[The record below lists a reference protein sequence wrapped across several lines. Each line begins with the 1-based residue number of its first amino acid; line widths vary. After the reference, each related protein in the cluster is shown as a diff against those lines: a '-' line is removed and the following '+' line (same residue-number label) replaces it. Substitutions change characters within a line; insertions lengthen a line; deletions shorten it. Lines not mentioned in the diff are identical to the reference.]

1 MADLIS
7 EIFGWFGTILAVIFY
22 IAPVY
27 QFNELIKGKI
37 DYKKIPFVLL
47 LMSFLT
53 ILFWLIFG
61 FLKQS
66 YQIIITNIIG
76 GIATGIFIIIYFIY
90 FTQKNMLKSSIYII
104 TFIIISILISN
115 VTYNFIEIKI
125 IGNIAMIFNI
135 IMFASPC
142 LKIIQVCQTKD
153 YKYLPIGS
161 SIAGLA
167 SSTSWFIYGIGT
179 NEFSLILPN
188 GLGLCFSI
196 VQIIVF
202 IMYYDKSKSKSDKI
216 GLIEDNNENIF
227 NETP

>member
-1 MADLIS
+1 MSNLLS
-7 EIFGWFGTILAVIFY
+7 EIFGWFGAVLAIVFY

-61 FLKQS
+61 FLKPS

-90 FTQKNMLKSSIYII
+90 FTQKNMSKSSIYII
-104 TFIIISILISN
+104 SFILISILISII
-115 VTYNFIEIKI
+115 TYKFIEMKI
-125 IGNIAMIFNI
+125 IGNIAMVFNI

-153 YKYLPIGS
+153 YKFLPIGS
-161 SIAGLA
+161 SIAGMA

-202 IMYYDKSKSKSDKI
+202 IMYYNKSKSDVNKI
-216 GLIEDNNENIF
+216 GLIEEYSENKF
-227 NETP
+227 PETL